1 MKLNQEQ
8 LDRFIEMFQIKAKS
22 VVLIKKKEKVT
33 VVINSVIV
41 FDVNKELVKDF
52 I

>member
-1 MKLNQEQ
+1 MKLSQEQ
-8 LDRFIEMFQIKAKS
+8 LDKFIETFQIKAKS

>member
-8 LDRFIEMFQIKAKS
+8 LDKFIETFQIKAKS

-41 FDVNKELVKDF
+41 FDVNKELVKGF

>member
-1 MKLNQEQ
+1 MKLSQEQ
-8 LDRFIEMFQIKAKS
+8 LDKFIETFQIKAKS
-22 VVLIKKKEKVT
+22 VVLIKKKGKVT